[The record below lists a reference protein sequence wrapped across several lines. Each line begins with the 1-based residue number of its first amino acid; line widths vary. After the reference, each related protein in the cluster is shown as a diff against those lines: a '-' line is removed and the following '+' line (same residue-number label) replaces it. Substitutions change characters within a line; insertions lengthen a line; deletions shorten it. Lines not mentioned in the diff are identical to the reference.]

1 MRILVTGARGQLG
14 HALLEVLAGRGHETV
29 GVDLGD
35 GDLAEPGVASR
46 LLATHR
52 PEQVI
57 HAAAYTAVDAAE
69 SARAEAE
76 RGNATA
82 TRFLADAC
90 DAAGLA
96 LTALSTDYVFDG
108 TVADGYAE
116 DAPREPINWYG
127 ETKARAEDAVLTMTG
142 PSRVVRTSWLFGHGP
157 DNFVR
162 TMLRLLD
169 ERETLRVVDDQRGS
183 PTYTVDLA
191 ALLADLVA
199 TPGEGVFHGTN
210 AGVVTWCGF
219 AREIARAAGHDP
231 ARITACGSDEF
242 PTPARRPACSVLR
255 DTRLAALG
263 VAPRPS
269 WQDALA
275 RFLDR
280 EGAREERGRS

>member
-14 HALLEVLAGRGHETV
+14 HALLEILTGRGHEPV

-35 GDLAEPGVASR
+35 GDLAAAGVASR
-46 LLATHR
+46 LLATHV

-69 SARAEAE
+69 SARAAAE
-76 RGNATA
+76 RGNVTA
-82 TRFLADAC
+82 TRALATAC
-90 DAAGLA
+90 DAAGLT
-96 LTALSTDYVFDG
+96 LTALSTDYVFAG
-108 TVADGYAE
+108 TADDGYAE

-127 ETKARAEDAVLTMTG
+127 ETKARAEDAVLAMTS

-157 DNFVR
+157 RNFVR
-162 TMLRLLD
+162 TILSLLD

-191 ALLADLVA
+191 ALLADLVT

-210 AGVVTWCGF
+210 SGATTWYGF
-219 AREIARAAGHDP
+219 AREIARLAGHDP
-231 ARITACGSDEF
+231 AHVTACGSDEF
-242 PTPARRPACSVLR
+242 PTPARRPVCSVLR

-263 VAPRPS
+263 VAPRPP

-280 EGAREERGRS
+280 EGARERHGRS